1 MASDIRTPHY
11 SSLSIFMHWL
21 MLALIVAVY
30 ATMELKPY
38 AAKGGALREALT
50 IAHYAVGVA
59 IFAAV
64 WLRAL
69 IRLSNPAPLAQPGPR
84 WQRVLSKATHLTLY
98 ALMLGM
104 PVLGWLWLSA
114 KGQVL
119 SFFGLDLPM
128 AMGKDASWAKL
139 FKQWHQFFAN
149 VGYGLMGL
157 HVAAALLHHY
167 VMRDTTLQRMLPRL
181 QRQPA

>member
-1 MASDIRTPHY
+1 MTSEIRTLPY

-38 AAKGGALREALT
+38 TAKGSALREALT
-50 IAHYAVGVA
+50 IAHYAVGVT
-59 IFAAV
+59 IFTAV

-69 IRLSNPAPLAQPGPR
+69 IRLSNPAPLAQQGPR
-84 WQRVLSKATHLTLY
+84 WQRALSKATHLMLY
-98 ALMLGM
+98 ALMIGM
-104 PVLGWLWLSA
+104 PVLGWLWLCA
-114 KGQVL
+114 KGQAL
-119 SFFGLDLPM
+119 SFLGFELPM
-128 AMGKDASWAKL
+128 VMGKDASWAKL

-157 HVAAALLHHY
+157 HIAAALLHHY
-167 VMRDTTLQRMLPRL
+167 VMRDTTLQHMLPRL
-181 QRQPA
+181 QRQTT